1 MTSMP
6 LDDDSFDKMHILFD
20 NRDGKYAGVGILTT
34 GTCFSFSC
42 ETSMKLTFRDEQ
54 GSIFHEVTRTQ
65 RNQTLHWFSLSA
77 DYPQV
82 IGRLGSLEVTSNDP
96 EREFISA
103 VGFSLQFAGNGA
115 FTAVATA
122 EN

>member
-1 MTSMP
+1 MR
-6 LDDDSFDKMHILFD
+6 L
-20 NRDGKYAGVGILTT
+20 R
-34 GTCFSFSC
+34 
-42 ETSMKLTFRDEQ
+42 FRDEQ
-54 GSIFHEVTRTQ
+54 GNVFHEATRTQ

-82 IGRLGSLEVTSNDP
+82 AGRLGSLEVTSADGAS
-96 EREFISA
+96 EFLSA